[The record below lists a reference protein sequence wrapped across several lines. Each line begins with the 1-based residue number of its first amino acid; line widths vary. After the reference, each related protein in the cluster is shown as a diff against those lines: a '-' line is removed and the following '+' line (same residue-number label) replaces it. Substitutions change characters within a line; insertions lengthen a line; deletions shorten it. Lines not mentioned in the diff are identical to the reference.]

1 MLVLAGI
8 FAWLAVSA
16 AAPLGLDLVLP
27 TPEDNPLAP
36 AKVDLGRRLF
46 SDRRL
51 SRDGTVACAS
61 CHDPSRAFSD
71 GRAVAV
77 GVAGRT
83 GVRNAPALIN
93 RGYGA
98 SFFWDGRASTLEA
111 QVLQPL
117 LDTREMA
124 ATRDSVLQTLRGDRQ
139 YRRLFRAA
147 FDRDPEWEDVGR
159 ALASFVRTIRSG
171 NSPYDRFRNGD
182 ESALTDQQQ
191 RGMRIFF
198 GSGNC
203 WSCHKGASLTDERFH
218 NTGVA
223 FRPLSG
229 RSDLSDEGRF
239 LITKHPADLRAFK
252 TPTLREIAR
261 TAPYMHD
268 GSIATLEDVVDHYDR
283 GGSADQALSGEI
295 RPLNLS
301 VDDKRALV
309 AFLRSLSGRI
319 DEPFR

>member
-1 MLVLAGI
+1 MLAIAAAL

-16 AAPLGLDLVLP
+16 ATPLGLDIILP
-27 TPEDNPLAP
+27 APDDNQLTP

-46 SDRRL
+46 NDRRL
-51 SRDGTVACAS
+51 SSDGTVACAS
-61 CHDPSRAFSD
+61 CHNPSRAFTD
-71 GRAVAV
+71 GRVVAA

-93 RGYGA
+93 RGYGSA
-98 SFFWDGRASTLEA
+98 FFWDGRASTLEA

-124 ATRDSVLQTLRGDRQ
+124 ATRESVLQTLRRDRQ
-139 YRRLFRAA
+139 YRRQFRAA
-147 FDRDPEWEDVGR
+147 FDREPEWDDVGR
-159 ALASFVRTIRSG
+159 ALASYVRTIRSG
-171 NSPYDRFRNGD
+171 NAPYDRFRNGD
-182 ESALTDQQQ
+182 KSALTDQQQ

-198 GSGNC
+198 GGGNC
-203 WSCHKGASLTDERFH
+203 WSCHKGASLTDEQFH

-223 FRPLSG
+223 FR
-229 RSDLSDEGRF
+229 RSDVSDDGRF
-239 LITKHPADLRAFK
+239 LITQRPADRRAFK

-268 GSIATLEDVVDHYDR
+268 GSIATLEEVVEHYDR
-283 GGSADQALSGEI
+283 GGSADQALDREI
-295 RPLNLS
+295 RPLALS
-301 VDDKRALV
+301 ADDKRALV

-319 DEPFR
+319 DDR

>member
-1 MLVLAGI
+1 MLAITALV
-8 FAWLAVSA
+8 AWLAVFV

-27 TPEDNPLAP
+27 APDHNPLTP

-46 SDRRL
+46 LDRRL
-51 SRDGTVACAS
+51 SNNGTVACAS
-61 CHDPSRAFSD
+61 CHNPSRAFSD
-71 GRAVAV
+71 GRAVPV
-77 GVAGRT
+77 GVAGQT

-93 RGYGA
+93 RGYGTA
-98 SFFWDGRASTLEA
+98 FFWDGRAPTLEV

-117 LDTREMA
+117 LDTHEMA
-124 ATRDSVLQTLRGDRQ
+124 ATRDGILQRLRGNGQ
-139 YRRLFRAA
+139 YRRQFRAA
-147 FDRDPEWEDVGR
+147 FNRDPEWEDVGR
-159 ALASFVRTIRSG
+159 ALASYVRTIRSG

-182 ESALTDQQQ
+182 KSALTDQQQ

-198 GSGNC
+198 GRGNC
-203 WSCHKGASLTDERFH
+203 WSCHQGATLTDERFH

-223 FRPLSG
+223 FR
-229 RSDLSDEGRF
+229 RSHFLDDGRF
-239 LITKHPADLRAFK
+239 IITKHPADLRAFK

-283 GGSADQALSGEI
+283 GGSPDQALSREI

-309 AFLRSLSGRI
+309 VFLRSLSGRI
-319 DEPFR
+319 EESFR

>member
-1 MLVLAGI
+1 MLAIAAAL

-16 AAPLGLDLVLP
+16 ATPLGLDLILP
-27 TPEDNPLAP
+27 APDDNQFTP

-46 SDRRL
+46 TDKRL
-51 SRDGTVACAS
+51 SGDGTVACAS

-77 GVAGRT
+77 GVSGRR

-93 RGYGA
+93 RGYGSA
-98 SFFWDGRASTLEA
+98 FFWDGRATTLEA

-124 ATRDSVLQTLRGDRQ
+124 ATRDSVVETLRSDRQ
-139 YRRLFRAA
+139 YRPQFRAA
-147 FDRDPEWEDVGR
+147 FDRDPEWDDVGR
-159 ALASFVRTIRSG
+159 ALASYVRTIRSG

-182 ESALTDQQQ
+182 KSALTDQQQ

-198 GSGNC
+198 GGGNC
-203 WSCHKGASLTDERFH
+203 WSCHSGASLTDERFH

-223 FRPLSG
+223 FR

-239 LITKHPADLRAFK
+239 LITKHPSDRRAFK
-252 TPTLREIAR
+252 TPTLREVAR

-268 GSIATLEDVVDHYDR
+268 GSIATLEQVVEHYDR
-283 GGSADQALSGEI
+283 GGSADEALDKEI
-295 RPLNLS
+295 RPLQLS

-319 DEPFR
+319 DEWFR